1 MPLQCVTSCDWV
13 QIACHYIVLLSVI
26 GYIWCAIHYSKF
38 LAVIGSDERMKT
50 GEKKLS
56 LGLLKRLRNKYY
68 FYNIFS
74 FLHPANVFVDVYSY
88 YGSRQNSISHIIPRG
103 WTCLIQFCFSGAGR
117 GNNFILWVGGY
128 LLY

>member
-74 FLHPANVFVDVYSY
+74 FLHPANVF
-88 YGSRQNSISHIIPRG
+88 
-103 WTCLIQFCFSGAGR
+103 LM
-117 GNNFILWVGGY
+117 FILIMGPGRTQFLTPSLFDIVLFLWCG
-128 LLY
+128 